1 MRSIAATILL
11 VLACPV
17 VLAAAVV
24 PAVRESRARRRA
36 IEEGP
41 RTETPVWSAEFRV
54 AARDMITE
62 ADLPDSDRAGS
73 LTEMAA
79 QVARMTGAPRL
90 DGARVLIEVDGP
102 DQYPGAPEDVQPTA
116 AALLHGIMTE
126 SLSAD
131 ATMRGTMTVS
141 RHQPPTD
148 HPTYVIRIIVTD
160 IPGGDQ
166 T

>member
-79 QVARMTGAPRL
+79 PRAWTVPACSSRSTAPTSTPAPPKTSSPRPPPSSTG
-90 DGARVLIEVDGP
+90 
-102 DQYPGAPEDVQPTA
+102 
-116 AALLHGIMTE
+116 
-126 SLSAD
+126 S
-131 ATMRGTMTVS
+131 
-141 RHQPPTD
+141 
-148 HPTYVIRIIVTD
+148 
-160 IPGGDQ
+160 
-166 T
+166 

>member
-1 MRSIAATILL
+1 MRTVVAATLFG
-11 VLACPV
+11 LACPV
-17 VLAAAVV
+17 VLAAAIV
-24 PAVRESRARRRA
+24 PAAQESRARRRA

-62 ADLPDSDRAGS
+62 ADLPDSDRADS

-79 QVARMTGAPRL
+79 QVARMTGAPSL
-90 DGARVLIEVDGP
+90 DGARMLIEVDVP
-102 DQYPGAPEDVQPTA
+102 DQYPGAPDDVQPTA

-131 ATMRGTMTVS
+131 ATMRGAMTVS
-141 RHQPPTD
+141 RHQSPTD
-148 HPTYVIRIIVTD
+148 HPTYAIRIIVTD